1 MAVQHRVCARL
12 DRRPPLS
19 DDVRVNQPTA
29 IRLSMLMRFGWLH
42 DRYPLTLHR
51 RVGQSRNKVHAPF
64 HTPVDRRVVVAG
76 IRKVH
81 GAVGRQM
88 RNVVIHYKK

>member
-1 MAVQHRVCARL
+1 
-12 DRRPPLS
+12 
-19 DDVRVNQPTA
+19 
-29 IRLSMLMRFGWLH
+29 MRFGYLH
-42 DRYPLTLHR
+42 DRYLLTLHR
-51 RVGQSRNKVHAPF
+51 RIGQSHNKVHASL
-64 HTPVDRRVVVAG
+64 HASVDRRVVAAG